1 MTLGSAVESSSDA
14 VSNRESMKQFS
25 GIIYKLD
32 VDTQENVEDLVYE
45 MGIHNLEVIRNAVT
59 LDSTFML
66 TVEGDR
72 FTQTSQTGDWKESF
86 SYRLGEPFDQVAY
99 NGVKIRSVIT
109 ALGPTTHCHVQDYED
124 GLQMRIEK
132 CFSPEKLVLT
142 LTLKDIVARRE
153 YLAVNK

>member
-1 MTLGSAVESSSDA
+1 M
-14 VSNRESMKQFS
+14 
-25 GIIYKLD
+25 
-32 VDTQENVEDLVYE
+32 EDFYYE
-45 MGIHNLEVIRNAVT
+45 FGIHDLEVIRNAVT

-109 ALGPTTHCHVQDYED
+109 AVGPTTHCHVQDYED
-124 GLQMRIEK
+124 GLQMKIEK